1 MGAAIAY
8 RFDIGGASVTVTG
21 RNQVDDLGPRT
32 RMVQVNSSTLDG
44 AANLADALNA
54 EGPVDILVNAVGG
67 SLSRGGCSI

>member
-1 MGAAIAY
+1 
-8 RFDIGGASVTVTG
+8 
-21 RNQVDDLGPRT
+21 
-32 RMVQVNSSTLDG
+32 MVQVNSSTLDG